1 MSAVMICDAGVVEAW
16 AAGST
21 WEQTMT
27 DCNLDD
33 GDVAR
38 LLTRTMDLLKQT
50 SHCRDLLPAL
60 RKEARKAVHAMNS
73 KPISD
78 LIA

>member
-1 MSAVMICDAGVVEAW
+1 
-16 AAGST
+16 
-21 WEQTMT
+21 MT

-38 LLTRTMDLLKQT
+38 LLNRTMDLLKQT

-60 RKEARKAVHAMNS
+60 RKEARKAVHAMNR

>member
-1 MSAVMICDAGVVEAW
+1 
-16 AAGST
+16 
-21 WEQTMT
+21 MT

-38 LLTRTMDLLKQT
+38 LLNRTTDLLKQAG
-50 SHCRDLLPAL
+50 HCTALLPAL
-60 RKEARKAVHAMNS
+60 RREARRAVHAMNR